1 MTSNLQHTDAEKK
14 QDLKIIMVTEENFD
28 LLKPEDLNN
37 ENLYGKIK
45 DYVIHDI
52 YDSRDVFRAK
62 KCFGKLIELLS
73 KNGNLNLSNSR
84 LFEGYLELLIALKM
98 AALPILE
105 DAEVHNLFVE
115 DLFKLLR
122 TTEIQIREAIHAYII
137 WNGEEQ
143 KSKKIILT
151 AIENNRGTLGSKP
164 IQILGDTS
172 PSSPT
177 IRSWISDYNRSVGK
191 MSEKRGSL
199 EHLSYVNQNSNAK
212 LLNSDEKKLL
222 LQILEVYD
230 WLRNTESIMP
240 VISEPAIKA
249 TTPSRPVPSPE
260 AVGPP
265 PASPPHG
272 LSPEELI
279 REIKPQTAPA
289 KSAPQVT
296 VAPFKPSPEYIRK
309 VLPQPPLPPA
319 PPQPKQTPPVQPR
332 PQPVQLSK
340 PAPQV
345 TVAPFKPSPE
355 HIRKVLPQPPRPHYT
370 PPVIPKPIVPP
381 LHVQA
386 KPVAPVSKPLSTPT
400 PAGAGAGL
408 SEKIY
413 RSAVDNLNKIRQE
426 ERKLPPI
433 STAPLKPIVPP
444 AKPVPPPPIRPPQPI
459 QSKPVAAS
467 QPPPKTAPPSSFYEP
482 FSVNDALA
490 RAGLKENIPAGKSDG
505 QVVRGDAGAEK
516 RLHDAQEQEDK
527 NNRV

>member
-1 MTSNLQHTDAEKK
+1 
-14 QDLKIIMVTEENFD
+14 
-28 LLKPEDLNN
+28 
-37 ENLYGKIK
+37 
-45 DYVIHDI
+45 
-52 YDSRDVFRAK
+52 
-62 KCFGKLIELLS
+62 
-73 KNGNLNLSNSR
+73 
-84 LFEGYLELLIALKM
+84 
-98 AALPILE
+98 
-105 DAEVHNLFVE
+105 
-115 DLFKLLR
+115 
-122 TTEIQIREAIHAYII
+122 
-137 WNGEEQ
+137 
-143 KSKKIILT
+143 
-151 AIENNRGTLGSKP
+151 
-164 IQILGDTS
+164 
-172 PSSPT
+172 
-177 IRSWISDYNRSVGK
+177 
-191 MSEKRGSL
+191 
-199 EHLSYVNQNSNAK
+199 
-212 LLNSDEKKLL
+212 
-222 LQILEVYD
+222 
-230 WLRNTESIMP
+230 
-240 VISEPAIKA
+240 
-249 TTPSRPVPSPE
+249 
-260 AVGPP
+260 
-265 PASPPHG
+265 
-272 LSPEELI
+272 
-279 REIKPQTAPA
+279 PQTAPA

-370 PPVIPKPIVPP
+370 PQVIPKPIVPP

>member
-296 VAPFKPSPEYIRK
+296 VAPFKPSPE
-309 VLPQPPLPPA
+309 
-319 PPQPKQTPPVQPR
+319 
-332 PQPVQLSK
+332 
-340 PAPQV
+340 
-345 TVAPFKPSPE
+345 